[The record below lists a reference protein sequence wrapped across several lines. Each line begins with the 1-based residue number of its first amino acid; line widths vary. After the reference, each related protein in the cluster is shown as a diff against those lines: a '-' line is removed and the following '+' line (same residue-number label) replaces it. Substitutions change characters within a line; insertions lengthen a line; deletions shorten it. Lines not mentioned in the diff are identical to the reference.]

1 MELTLTDGYVVRFT
15 DYGNEDVVT
24 DKDIVLDIKM
34 IPVTDVID
42 ECVQTQ
48 SEQEDNITAVTKSQE
63 FQINQEVIAK
73 WLEDNTWYRAVILN
87 HATNVDNLNVRFLDY
102 GNEDDVALS
111 DIVLDISMIPEGDFI
126 DENLM
131 PQIKESI
138 DTLVATSINNQESS
152 EKIIV
157 NNLNTKDVT
166 KPNVDANKTLS
177 SVILEA
183 EKELED
189 ELKAAVTNN
198 STVADYNMTV
208 PIDMLDLTNNNVTLP
223 LYNTLKG
230 L

>member
-1 MELTLTDGYVVRFT
+1 MVRFT

-87 HATNVDNLNVRFLDY
+87 HATNADSLNVRFLDY
-102 GNEDDVALS
+102 GNEDEVAFS

-131 PQIKESI
+131 PQIKESK
-138 DTLVATSINNQESS
+138 DTLVATSIDNLENG

-157 NNLNTKDVT
+157 NNLNTKEVS
-166 KPNVDANKTLS
+166 KPNVEANKTLS